1 VASSTSRVYGCAR
14 EGTTSML
21 FEDMNWLAV
30 IVGAALAF
38 GLGMI
43 WFSPVMFGRAWA
55 AGSHGINPPASLP
68 ITAMLI
74 QGLGTLALA
83 LVVGLADTGGL
94 IGTAIL
100 AILAARL
107 LVAGMDLFSQKT
119 GGATLIDAG
128 YIAAMGAIMIL
139 AQLLFRE

>member
-1 VASSTSRVYGCAR
+1 
-14 EGTTSML
+14 ML

-43 WFSPVMFGRAWA
+43 WFSPVMFGSAWA

-68 ITAMLI
+68 VTAMLI
-74 QGLGTLALA
+74 QGVGTLALA

-100 AILAARL
+100 AILAASL

-139 AQLLFRE
+139 AQLVFRE